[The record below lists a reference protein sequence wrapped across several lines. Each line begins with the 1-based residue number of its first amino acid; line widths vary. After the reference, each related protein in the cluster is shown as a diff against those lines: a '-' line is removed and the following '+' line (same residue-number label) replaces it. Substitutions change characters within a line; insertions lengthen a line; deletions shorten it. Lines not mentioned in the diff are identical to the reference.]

1 MRKYRGIPVNGVKE
15 IRPDNSVGPIHFVY
29 GWYAEVCDT
38 HYIIP
43 KDSCFGDASY
53 GGSPSEEF
61 FEVIPETVGQYTG
74 LEDKNGEEKKDVYA
88 NDKIIITDGDFEA
101 IGIVKMND
109 KTGQWVWMATEV
121 EASAPTVYK
130 GREIPL
136 WEVLDKQHRWNGC
149 LISHIHQNPE
159 LLENK

>member
-1 MRKYRGIPVNGVKE
+1 MRQYRGIVKGVDTPKK
-15 IRPDNSVGPIHFVY
+15 RWAY
-29 GWYAEVCDT
+29 GWYFEIEGKHFILPDDAYWGRYANGGV
-38 HYIIP
+38 
-43 KDSCFGDASY
+43 FG
-53 GGSPSEEF
+53 F
-61 FEVIPETVGQYTG
+61 IEVIPETVGQSTG
-74 LEDKNGEEKKDVYA
+74 LKDKNGEEKKDVYA